1 MKQSWMTYFC
11 GVQSG
16 ILATFIALFFIPG
29 PAPPEGGCK
38 CSTQATDQGASV
50 VLDNREICGL
60 TEEVSLAEVSTETEP
75 VKDAYRPS
83 VGEYMLAALLVT
95 SVVSQERPSYQPSLG
110 DSIFTAARRCRP
122 CGTNCRCGAICR
134 CPK

>member
-1 MKQSWMTYFC
+1 MKEKFWPFLC
-11 GVQSG
+11 GLQTGV
-16 ILATFIALFFIPG
+16 IATVIALFFIPG

-38 CSTQATDQGASV
+38 CSSQATDKADRGASV

-60 TEEVSLAEVSTETEP
+60 TEVSTETEP
-75 VKDAYRPS
+75 GDAYRPS
-83 VGEYMLAALLVT
+83 LGEY
-95 SVVSQERPSYQPSLG
+95 
-110 DSIFTAARRCRP
+110 IFTAARRCRP